1 MIEDPSDRRATPSEP
16 RDDSD
21 SDELLSELVSE
32 LMVLKD
38 ADLERGEESSDNGAE
53 ATTGE
58 RCGSLGRARYGCS
71 LVYRHPL

>member
-1 MIEDPSDRRATPSEP
+1 MITDPSDRRATSSEP
-16 RDDSD
+16 VDSN

-32 LMVLKD
+32 LMVLGD
-38 ADLERGEESSDNGAE
+38 AGLERGEDCSDNGAE
-53 ATTGE
+53 DTAGE